1 VPRSKRRTW
10 RKEWSGIL
18 GEESMS
24 KVIER
29 QSFFGRIVQGVFV
42 GIVAAVALFGLQVWS
57 GSPALTAEMQD
68 ETLVFGEARGA
79 PGKGWPNVWTESPHS
94 YWLWPIYDSLLMI
107 NEEGNIVP
115 LLAESWSN
123 VDDVTWHYR
132 LRPNVKFQN
141 GEPFTSEAVVQMLE
155 WLLSDKGKVGSAGQV
170 LHGTSLVASTR
181 AIDALTVEIKTKI
194 PNPVMERSIGR
205 FWIPAPKAWRE
216 SEQADF
222 ALNPVGTGPYRVVEW
237 KPESVDYEGWEGS
250 WRAPHIKRLRGVIIP
265 DMTGRRSAIISGQVD
280 IAVGLSIEDIDLVE
294 QSGNRVDVA
303 PRPTAMTL
311 KLFQTSRESPFN
323 DKRVRQAANYAL
335 DKNAMVTHIMR
346 GHSRPV
352 SQCAVQ
358 ESFGFNPDVKPYPY
372 DPAKAKQLLAEAGYP
387 NGFNTIIQAVL
398 PSSFPGA
405 TDVYHFVAQQLTEV
419 GINVDLQGI
428 SFPDWIK
435 AWRSPANAETL
446 GFAGPFQNNCNN
458 FNLDGL
464 DGFAIQSCRKKP
476 SFYCVPEEE
485 KLLARASREMDVDKR
500 EQLIGE
506 LLAMNAENASTIML
520 VQLVDIFGLSKRV
533 QGFKNHTMR
542 LNYHEM
548 TVTK

>member
-1 VPRSKRRTW
+1 MNSMTNSQVFCHLISRRARS
-10 RKEWSGIL
+10 I
-18 GEESMS
+18 
-24 KVIER
+24 
-29 QSFFGRIVQGVFV
+29 FV
-42 GIVAAVALFGLQVWS
+42 GIIAVAALFGLGALS
-57 GSPALTAEMQD
+57 YNPALAAEMQD
-68 ETLVFGEARGA
+68 ETLVFSEARGA

-94 YWLWPIYDSLLMI
+94 YWLWPLYDSLVMLN
-107 NEEGNIVP
+107 NEGKIVP
-115 LLAESWSN
+115 LLAESWTN
-123 VDDVTWHYR
+123 VDDLTWHYR
-132 LRPNVKFQN
+132 LRPNIEFQN
-141 GEPFTSEAVVQMLE
+141 GEPFTAEAVVQMLD
-155 WLLSDKGKVGSAGQV
+155 WLFTDEGKVGSAGQV
-170 LHGTSLVASTR
+170 LHGTSLVASAR
-181 AIDALTVEIKTKI
+181 AIDDLTLEFRTKV
-194 PNPVMERSIGR
+194 PNPVLPRSIGR

-237 KPESVDYEGWEGS
+237 KPEAVDYEAWDGS
-250 WRAPHIKRLRGVIIP
+250 WRPARIARLRGVIIP
-265 DMTGRRSAIISGQVD
+265 DMTARRSAIISGQVD
-280 IAVGLSIEDIDLVE
+280 IAVGLSIDDIALVE
-294 QSGNRVDVA
+294 ESGNRVDVA

-335 DKNAMVTHIMR
+335 DKDAMVTHIMR

-358 ESFGFNPDVKPYPY
+358 ESFGFNADVKPYAY
-372 DPAKAKQLLAEAGYP
+372 DPDRAKQLLAEAGYP
-387 NGFNTIIQAVL
+387 NGFDTVIQAVL
-398 PSSFPGA
+398 PSTFPGA

-419 GINVDLQGI
+419 GIKVDLQAM

-435 AWRSPANAETL
+435 AWRSPANTETL

-485 KLLARASREMDVDKR
+485 ELLARASQEMDIDKR
-500 EQLIGE
+500 EQLVRE

-520 VQLVDIFGLSKRV
+520 VQLVDIFGLSKRL
-533 QGFKNHTMR
+533 QGFENHTMR

-548 TVTK
+548 SVAE